1 MIRRPPRST
10 RTDTLFPYTTL
21 FRSFRIGALHRTND
35 VAALT
40 HAAQRVGKIGRQPP
54 MRPAHFGRQP
64 KTLEFS
70 QPAHADGMVEC
81 AARLGTDENI
91 RIDIAQHSAVDTGKT
106 LHFHFGPEPLL
117 NRIVGARAHS
127 EMAQPARPTPPAAAD
142 L

>member
-21 FRSFRIGALHRTND
+21 FRS
-35 VAALT
+35 
-40 HAAQRVGKIGRQPP
+40 RVGKIGRQPP

-91 RIDIAQHSAVDTGKT
+91 RIDIAQHRAVDTGKP
-106 LHFHFGPEPLL
+106 LLFDFGAEPLL
-117 NRIVGARAHS
+117 NRIVGARADES
-127 EMAQPARPTPPAAAD
+127 GRGACRERVVP
-142 L
+142 